1 MSKIIYLDQN
11 IWIYLSHAY
20 YQNKKYGDIA
30 LICENLLKK
39 SVSGDLIF
47 PVSIVHII
55 ETYHIQDPKKRDKLI
70 DFMLKLSNGYTIP
83 PYLSLTDIEIRNS
96 IFKRLN
102 LPTTDLINIVI
113 RKGISSIFGSKLD
126 IIGKFPENIEKAQ
139 IELLEIPE
147 SLKKKL
153 LLDIDKSK
161 TIKDSIIEWL
171 DSLDGISWVFKNS
184 EIFNENGED
193 SIDNSIEE
201 IEKIRSKYKRIED
214 KNMRYKVVLLENF
227 RSVISPRIREI
238 CNELGIS
245 EDAIFPKEWTKMDW
259 INFIEDIPTFYVLFN
274 LSYKRE
280 IYFERPITRND
291 EYDINSMAI
300 AIPYCD
306 IIVAEKMF
314 SSIAKQ
320 TKLDEI
326 YNTIILSSIKDLEQY
341 V

>member
-20 YQNKKYGDIA
+20 YQNEKYGDIA
-30 LICENLLKK
+30 HICENLLKK
-39 SVSGDLIF
+39 SASEDLIF
-47 PVSIVHII
+47 PISIVHII
-55 ETYHIQDPKKRDKLI
+55 ETHHIQDSEKRDQLI

-83 PYLSLTDIEIRNS
+83 PYISLTDVEIRNS

-102 LPTTDLINIVI
+102 LPKTDIKNIVI
-113 RKGISSIFGSKLD
+113 RKGISGIFGSKLD
-126 IIGKFPENIEKAQ
+126 IIGKLPENIEKPQ
-139 IELLEIPE
+139 IELLKIPE

-153 LLDIDKSK
+153 LLDIAKSK
-161 TIKDSIIEWL
+161 TIKISIIEWL
-171 DSLDGISWVFKNS
+171 DSLDGISWIFKNH
-184 EIFNENGED
+184 EFFNEKDED
-193 SIDNSIEE
+193 HIVNSIEE

-214 KNMRYKVVLLENF
+214 KNLRYKVVLLENF
-227 RSVISPRIREI
+227 RAVISPKIREI

-245 EDAIFPKEWTKMDW
+245 EEKIFLKEWTEKEW
-259 INFIEDIPTFYVLFN
+259 INFIEDITTFYVLFN

-280 IYFERPITRND
+280 IYFDRPISRND

-314 SSIAKQ
+314 SSIAKH
-320 TKLDEI
+320 TKLDKI